1 MLGMKKS
8 LSIGAHLNPKI
19 SSIPLM
25 RNLAN
30 NPRKRLAFEE
40 NTLFPK

>member
-1 MLGMKKS
+1 MQEMKKP
-8 LSIGAHLNPKI
+8 LSIGAHLNPKT

-25 RNLAN
+25 RNPAN
-30 NPRKRLAFEE
+30 NPRKRLEFEE